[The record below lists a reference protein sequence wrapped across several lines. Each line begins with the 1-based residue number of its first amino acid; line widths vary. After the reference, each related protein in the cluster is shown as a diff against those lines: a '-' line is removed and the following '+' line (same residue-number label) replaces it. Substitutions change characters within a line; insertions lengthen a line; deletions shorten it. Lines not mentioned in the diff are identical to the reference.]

1 MTTKQAAD
9 NFNMEEREIRKLC
22 KEGKIHGVRKVK
34 NRYEIPDETVMIIT
48 DENARAFLWQ
58 LLKFKNNPSIIL
70 EESFADTD
78 EKLSAWYTYLTEQG
92 LAGGCG
98 YVGKLKELLKKMQLT
113 EKGFATIAGKTAHSI
128 HIEPHFNINL
138 ACVSASVL

>member
-34 NRYEIPDETVMIIT
+34 NRYEIPDETAMIIT

-58 LLKFKNNPSIIL
+58 LLKFKNNSNIVL
-70 EESFADTD
+70 EDSFADTN
-78 EKLSAWYTYLTEQG
+78 EKLNAWYIYMTEQG
-92 LAGGCG
+92 FVGRCEYAGE
-98 YVGKLKELLKKMQLT
+98 LKELLRKLQLT
-113 EKGFATIAGKTAHSI
+113 EKGFTMIAGKMANGI
-128 HIEPHFNINL
+128 HIEPNFNVNL
-138 ACVSASVL
+138 ACVSASIL